1 MLTVDVFSL
10 QNICARVFHLWR
22 YLINDNLIIKLI
34 LKMLSNDP
42 QSSKARKFVE
52 SALAKIKIV
61 ATNNSVKEALGKI
74 ERFDESF
81 KCILCL
87 SLVLN
92 P

>member
-1 MLTVDVFSL
+1 
-10 QNICARVFHLWR
+10 
-22 YLINDNLIIKLI
+22 
-34 LKMLSNDP
+34 MLSNGP